1 MMVDKHPDNAG
12 TLRWYAGVPIGT
24 NPIVLFDVIK
34 LSFFLWCLTVFSVGL
49 LQIFI
54 DGMFVREQIKGAIGL
69 ANHLVILVWA
79 VFFAVAFLFLQN
91 RYVVLCRLD
100 GEGAYCESMRRGW
113 GSLSESFHWRAF
125 AVKGPVKSSWGPGKS
140 ARKTV
145 PWACWNKVCPRKTT
159 RTILLKEGKVTILR
173 LYCPDGRCFEQ
184 AVDFLKG
191 KEPAKDDGNDRDR

>member
-1 MMVDKHPDNAG
+1 MMADKHPDNAG

-34 LSFFLWCLTVFSVGL
+34 LSFLLWCLTFFSVGL

-79 VFFAVAFLFLQN
+79 VFFAVAFLFLRN

-100 GEGAYCESMRRGW
+100 GEGAY
-113 GSLSESFHWRAF
+113 
-125 AVKGPVKSSWGPGKS
+125 
-140 ARKTV
+140 
-145 PWACWNKVCPRKTT
+145 
-159 RTILLKEGKVTILR
+159 
-173 LYCPDGRCFEQ
+173 
-184 AVDFLKG
+184 
-191 KEPAKDDGNDRDR
+191 